1 MSATIP
7 SLWPDDIRVDILPPL
22 VLLKVQAA
30 KIGELT
36 RGVLDAE
43 VTTVTGQS
51 DFVVHRLD
59 LIAPE
64 LDDSRYRILSA
75 THRSEFYPVVIE
87 AEVFKP
93 KPTVVTVKRTMENM
107 IDPFLRTYEVSKDPF
122 PDRWPHPDD
131 WRPVASSQ
139 EEFVD
144 RLREVLR
151 SPPVRATIDSLL
163 ARSYEKTLT
172 SQNGEASSGEGASS

>member
-87 AEVFKP
+87 AEVFRPRP
-93 KPTVVTVKRTMENM
+93 KKIPLTAAFAAQVVGPLALGV
-107 IDPFLRTYEVSKDPF
+107 PEVSTD